1 MSLFNAKVGKRVDA
15 LVATSFGTLNAFYAI
30 AKHFVTFKTIFK
42 TEITMKFSPLKIAAS
57 LAVLA
62 TSASFAQT
70 KAPEP
75 DYTLA
80 YSAGV
85 VTDYRF
91 RGLSQTSFKPALQ
104 LGVDFA
110 HKSGFYL
117 GAFGSN
123 VNWVKDFN
131 LATKGSYEVDLYGGY
146 KGSITP
152 DLGFDL
158 GLIAYIY
165 PGNNSGAGGTPGAG
179 GFGNANTNEFY
190 AGLSYNVFSLK
201 YSRSM
206 GGFLGNLNSGG
217 SQYFDLSANFDLGN
231 GFTLTP
237 HIGRQTVPNQ
247 NFGSSTDGKAA
258 NYVDYALTLGKDFGG
273 GITGTAALVGTD
285 TKKPGFYRDSN
296 NKDLGKATLLVGVK
310 YSF

>member
-1 MSLFNAKVGKRVDA
+1 
-15 LVATSFGTLNAFYAI
+15 
-30 AKHFVTFKTIFK
+30 
-42 TEITMKFSPLKIAAS
+42 MKFNLLKIVAGSAI
-57 LAVLA
+57 LCA
-62 TSASFAQT
+62 TASFAQT

-80 YSAGV
+80 YNVGA

-131 LATKGSYEVDLYGGY
+131 LATKGSYEVDLYGGL
-146 KGSITP
+146 KGNITG
-152 DLGFDL
+152 DLGFDV

-165 PGNNSGAGGTPGAG
+165 PGNNSGNAGTPGAG
-179 GFGNANTNEFY
+179 SYSNANTNEIY
-190 AGLSYNVFSLK
+190 AGLTYNVFSFK
-201 YSRSM
+201 YSRSL
-206 GGFLGNLNSGG
+206 GDFLGNLRSNG

-247 NFGSSTDGKAA
+247 NFGGSTDGKAA
-258 NYVDYALTLGKDFGG
+258 NYMDYALTLGKDFGNG
-273 GITGTAALVGTD
+273 FSASAALIGTD
-285 TKKPGFYRDSN
+285 TKRPGFYRDSK
-296 NKDLGKATLLVGVK
+296 NKDLGKSTLVAGVK
-310 YSF
+310 YTF

>member
-1 MSLFNAKVGKRVDA
+1 
-15 LVATSFGTLNAFYAI
+15 
-30 AKHFVTFKTIFK
+30 
-42 TEITMKFSPLKIAAS
+42 MKFSPLKIAAS
-57 LAVLA
+57 LAILA
-62 TSASFAQT
+62 STASFAQT

-80 YSAGV
+80 YNVGV

-91 RGLSQTSFKPALQ
+91 RGLSQTSLKPALQ

-110 HKSGFYL
+110 HKSGLYV

-123 VNWVKDFN
+123 VSWVKDFN
-131 LATKGSYEVDLYGGY
+131 LATKGNYEIDLYGGF
-146 KGSITP
+146 KGNITKE
-152 DLGFDL
+152 LGFDV

-165 PGNNSGAGGTPGAG
+165 PGNNSGALGTLGAG
-179 GFGNANTNEFY
+179 GYSNANTNEIY
-190 AGLSYNVFSLK
+190 AGLTYDVFSFK
-201 YSRSM
+201 YSRSL
-206 GGFLGNLNSGG
+206 GDFLGNISSNG

-247 NFGSSTDGKAA
+247 NFGGSTDGKAA
-258 NYVDYALTLGKDFGG
+258 NYMDYALTLGKDFGSG
-273 GITGTAALVGTD
+273 LSGTAALIGTD
-285 TKKPGFYRDSN
+285 TKRPGFYRDSK
-296 NKDLGKATLLVGVK
+296 NKDLGKSTLVVGLK

>member
-1 MSLFNAKVGKRVDA
+1 
-15 LVATSFGTLNAFYAI
+15 
-30 AKHFVTFKTIFK
+30 
-42 TEITMKFSPLKIAAS
+42 MKFSSSKIAAS
-57 LAVLA
+57 LAILA

-75 DYTLA
+75 DYTVA
-80 YSAGV
+80 YNVGV
-85 VTDYRF
+85 VSDYRF
-91 RGLSQTSFKPALQ
+91 RGLSQTSLKPALQ

-131 LATKGSYEVDLYGGY
+131 LATKGSYELDLYGGF
-146 KGSITP
+146 KGNITE
-152 DLGFDL
+152 DLGFDV
-158 GLIAYIY
+158 GLITYIY
-165 PGNNSGAGGTPGAG
+165 PGNNSGALGTPGVGAYS
-179 GFGNANTNEFY
+179 NANTNEIY
-190 AGLSYNVFSLK
+190 AGLTYNVFSFK

-206 GGFLGNLNSGG
+206 GDFLGNLRSGG

-247 NFGSSTDGKAA
+247 NFGGSADGKAA
-258 NYVDYALTLGKDFGG
+258 NYMDYALTLGKDFGSG
-273 GITGTAALVGTD
+273 LSGTAALIGTD
-285 TKKPGFYRDSN
+285 TKRPGFYRDSKD
-296 NKDLGKATLLVGVK
+296 KDLGKSTLVVGVK
-310 YSF
+310 YTF

>member
-1 MSLFNAKVGKRVDA
+1 
-15 LVATSFGTLNAFYAI
+15 
-30 AKHFVTFKTIFK
+30 
-42 TEITMKFSPLKIAAS
+42 MKFSPLKIAAS

-62 TSASFAQT
+62 STASFAQI

-80 YSAGV
+80 YNVGV

-110 HKSGFYL
+110 HKSGLYL

-131 LATKGSYEVDLYGGY
+131 LATKGGYEVDLYGGL
-146 KGSITP
+146 KGKITE
-152 DLGFDL
+152 DLGFDV

-165 PGNNSGAGGTPGAG
+165 PGNNSGAVGTPGVGAYS
-179 GFGNANTNEFY
+179 NANTNEIY
-190 AGLSYNVFSLK
+190 GGLTYNVFTFK
-201 YSRSM
+201 YSRSL
-206 GGFLGNLNSGG
+206 GDFLGNIRSGG

-247 NFGSSTDGKAA
+247 NFGTSTDGKAA
-258 NYVDYALTLGKDFGG
+258 NYMDYALTLGKDFGSG
-273 GITGTAALVGTD
+273 LSGTAALIGTD
-285 TKKPGFYRDSN
+285 TKRPGFYRDSK
-296 NKDLGKATLLVGVK
+296 NKDLGKSTLVVGVK
-310 YSF
+310 YTF

>member
-1 MSLFNAKVGKRVDA
+1 MKISR
-15 LVATSFGTLNAFYAI
+15 LNI
-30 AKHFVTFKTIFK
+30 V
-42 TEITMKFSPLKIAAS
+42 AS
-57 LAVLA
+57 LTLLA

-80 YSAGV
+80 YNAAV

-91 RGLSQTSFKPALQ
+91 RGLSQTSLKPAVQ

-123 VNWVKDFN
+123 VSWVKDFN
-131 LATKGSYEVDLYGGY
+131 LATKGSYELDLYGGL
-146 KGSITP
+146 KGSLTKDI
-152 DLGFDL
+152 GFDV

-165 PGNNSGAGGTPGAG
+165 PSNNSGSAGTPGAG
-179 GFGNANTNEFY
+179 AYTNANTNEIY
-190 AGLSYNVFSLK
+190 AGLTYDVVSVK
-201 YSRSM
+201 YSRSL
-206 GGFLGNLNSGG
+206 GDFLGNVKSGG

-237 HIGRQTVPNQ
+237 HIGSQRVPNQ
-247 NFGSSTDGKAA
+247 SFGGSTDGKAA

-273 GITGTAALVGTD
+273 GLSGTAALIGTD

-296 NKDLGKATLLVGVK
+296 GKDLGKSTVVAGLK

>member
-1 MSLFNAKVGKRVDA
+1 
-15 LVATSFGTLNAFYAI
+15 
-30 AKHFVTFKTIFK
+30 
-42 TEITMKFSPLKIAAS
+42 MKFSPLKIAAS
-57 LAVLA
+57 LAILA

-75 DYTLA
+75 DYTVA
-80 YSAGV
+80 YNIGV

-131 LATKGSYEVDLYGGY
+131 LATKGNYEVDLYGGL
-146 KGSITP
+146 KGKITE
-152 DLGFDL
+152 DLGFDV

-165 PGNNSGAGGTPGAG
+165 PGNNSGALGTPGVGAYS
-179 GFGNANTNEFY
+179 NANTNEIY
-190 AGLSYNVFSLK
+190 AGLTYNVFSFK
-201 YSRSM
+201 YSRSV
-206 GGFLGNLNSGG
+206 GDFLGNLRSGG

-247 NFGSSTDGKAA
+247 NFGTSTDGKAA
-258 NYVDYALTLGKDFGG
+258 NYVDYALTLGKDFGSG
-273 GITGTAALVGTD
+273 LSGTAALIGTD
-285 TKKPGFYRDSN
+285 TKRPGFYRDVN
-296 NKDLGKATLLVGVK
+296 NKDLGKSTVVVGVK
-310 YSF
+310 YTF

>member
-1 MSLFNAKVGKRVDA
+1 
-15 LVATSFGTLNAFYAI
+15 
-30 AKHFVTFKTIFK
+30 
-42 TEITMKFSPLKIAAS
+42 MKFISSKIAAS
-57 LAVLA
+57 LAILA

-75 DYTLA
+75 DYTVA
-80 YSAGV
+80 YNVGV

-91 RGLSQTSFKPALQ
+91 RGLSQTSLKPALQ

-131 LATKGSYEVDLYGGY
+131 LATKGSYELDLYGGF
-146 KGSITP
+146 KGNITE
-152 DLGFDL
+152 DLGFDV
-158 GLIAYIY
+158 GLITYIY
-165 PGNNSGAGGTPGAG
+165 PGNTSGKAGTPSG
-179 GFGNANTNEFY
+179 GNYSNANTNEIY
-190 AGLSYNVFSLK
+190 AGLTYNVFSFK

-206 GGFLGNLNSGG
+206 GDFLGNLRSGG

-247 NFGSSTDGKAA
+247 NFGGSTDGKAA
-258 NYVDYALTLGKDFGG
+258 NYMDYALTLGKDFGSG
-273 GITGTAALVGTD
+273 LSGTAALIGTD
-285 TKKPGFYRDSN
+285 TKRPGFYRDSKD
-296 NKDLGKATLLVGVK
+296 KDLGKSTLVVGVK
-310 YSF
+310 YTF

>member
-1 MSLFNAKVGKRVDA
+1 
-15 LVATSFGTLNAFYAI
+15 
-30 AKHFVTFKTIFK
+30 
-42 TEITMKFSPLKIAAS
+42 MKFSFSKIAAS
-57 LAVLA
+57 LAILA

-75 DYTLA
+75 DYTVA
-80 YSAGV
+80 YNVGV

-91 RGLSQTSFKPALQ
+91 RGLSQTSLKPALQ

-131 LATKGSYEVDLYGGY
+131 LATKGSYELDLYGGF
-146 KGSITP
+146 KGNITE
-152 DLGFDL
+152 DLGFDV
-158 GLIAYIY
+158 GLITYIY
-165 PGNNSGAGGTPGAG
+165 PGNTSGKAGTPSG
-179 GFGNANTNEFY
+179 GNYSNANTNEIY
-190 AGLSYNVFSLK
+190 AGLTYNVFSFK

-206 GGFLGNLNSGG
+206 GDFLGNLRSGG

-247 NFGSSTDGKAA
+247 NFGGSTDGKAA
-258 NYVDYALTLGKDFGG
+258 NYMDYALTLGKDFGSG
-273 GITGTAALVGTD
+273 LSGTAALIGTD
-285 TKKPGFYRDSN
+285 TKRPGFYRDSKD
-296 NKDLGKATLLVGVK
+296 KDLGKSTLVVGVK
-310 YSF
+310 YTF

>member
-1 MSLFNAKVGKRVDA
+1 
-15 LVATSFGTLNAFYAI
+15 
-30 AKHFVTFKTIFK
+30 
-42 TEITMKFSPLKIAAS
+42 MKFIPLKIAAS

-62 TSASFAQT
+62 STASFAQI

-80 YSAGV
+80 YNIGV

-110 HKSGFYL
+110 HKSGLYL

-131 LATKGSYEVDLYGGY
+131 LATKGGYEVDLYGGL
-146 KGSITP
+146 KGKITE
-152 DLGFDL
+152 DLGFDV

-165 PGNNSGAGGTPGAG
+165 PGNNSGAVGTPGVGAYS
-179 GFGNANTNEFY
+179 NANTNEIY
-190 AGLSYNVFSLK
+190 GGLTYNVFTFK
-201 YSRSM
+201 YSRSL
-206 GGFLGNLNSGG
+206 GDFLGNIRSGG

-247 NFGSSTDGKAA
+247 NFGTSTDGKAA
-258 NYVDYALTLGKDFGG
+258 NYMDYALTLGKDFGSG
-273 GITGTAALVGTD
+273 LSGTAALIGTD
-285 TKKPGFYRDSN
+285 TKRPGFYRDSK
-296 NKDLGKATLLVGVK
+296 NKDLGKSTLVVGVK
-310 YSF
+310 YTF

>member
-1 MSLFNAKVGKRVDA
+1 
-15 LVATSFGTLNAFYAI
+15 
-30 AKHFVTFKTIFK
+30 
-42 TEITMKFSPLKIAAS
+42 MKFISLKIAAS
-57 LAVLA
+57 LAILA

-91 RGLSQTSFKPALQ
+91 RGISQTAFKPALQ
-104 LGVDFA
+104 LSADFV

-123 VNWVKDFN
+123 VNWIKDFN
-131 LATKGSYEVDLYGGY
+131 GATKGSYEVDLYGGF
-146 KGSITP
+146 KGNITP

-158 GLIAYIY
+158 GVITYQY
-165 PGNNSGAGGTPGAG
+165 PGNNSGKAGTPGG
-179 GFGNANTNEFY
+179 LFYSNASTTEIY
-190 AGLSYNVFSLK
+190 GGLSYNVFTFK
-201 YSRSM
+201 YSRSA
-206 GGFLGNLNSGG
+206 GNFLGNLNSSG
-217 SQYFDLSANFDLGN
+217 SQYYDFSANFDLGN

-237 HIGRQTVPNQ
+237 HIGRQTIPNQ
-247 NFGSSTDGKAA
+247 NSINVITGQVINGSAA
-258 NYVDYALTLGKDFGG
+258 NYTDYALTIAKDFGSG
-273 GITGTAALVGTD
+273 LSATGALVGTD
-285 TKKPGFYRDSN
+285 TKKGGFYREGFGQN
-296 NKDLGKATLLVGVK
+296 RDLGKSTLVVGVK